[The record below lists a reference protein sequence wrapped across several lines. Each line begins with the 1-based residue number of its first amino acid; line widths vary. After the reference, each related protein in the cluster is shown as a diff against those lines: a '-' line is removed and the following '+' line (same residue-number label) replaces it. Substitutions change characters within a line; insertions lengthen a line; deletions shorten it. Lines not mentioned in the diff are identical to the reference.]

1 MSYQIDYYGQHYSCS
16 QSPRLVQSTIHII
29 TQQNVVILLLL
40 LLLLMDEQI
49 SLLGMGYFQQ
59 NMLLVDLFV
68 LVCNLYFPHFLF
80 FVYILFII
88 LPLGTAFLKKP
99 IIYFLAKLLS
109 FYLYFKRYIR
119 YKSI

>member
-1 MSYQIDYYGQHYSCS
+1 MLYQIDYYGQHYSFS

-29 TQQNVVILLLL
+29 TQQNVMILS

-59 NMLLVDLFV
+59 NMLLGDLFV
-68 LVCNLYFPHFLF
+68 LVCNLHFPHFLF
-80 FVYILFII
+80 FAYILFTI